1 MRRLL
6 LISCAAVL
14 AFAQTPIKHGDV
26 VITADHQQTD
36 QGMRH
41 LSGNVVVETDS
52 IRLQADKLD
61 FNEDTQEILAH
72 GDVRVK
78 LK

>member
-1 MRRLL
+1 MRRFL

-26 VITADHQQTD
+26 VVTADYQQLE
-36 QGMRH
+36 GAVRH
-41 LSGNVVVETDS
+41 LSGHVTVETDS
-52 IRLQADKLD
+52 IRLEADKLD
-61 FNEDTQEILAH
+61 FNENTHEIQSH